1 MHVCY
6 AAEPPPGGGTPGEGK
21 GAGWGSFAPMMMFVF
36 FLVALLY
43 IFMIGPQKRKEQ
55 ERRRMIDAVAKKDR
69 ILTHGGIWG
78 EVVEAGEKDFLVRI
92 DPRKDVQIR
101 IVKDAVLRTEKKGES
116 AEEAERKA

>member
-1 MHVCY
+1 
-6 AAEPPPGGGTPGEGK
+6 
-21 GAGWGSFAPMMMFVF
+21 MMMFVF